1 MAIGS
6 IQLLFEVQVDTTTSE
21 TWIPPINTTY
31 EVDKFDLKTS
41 CST

>member
-21 TWIPPINTTY
+21 TWIPSINTTY